1 MGIISVE
8 QLDRLYWLGRYV
20 ERVYTT
26 TCLYSTRY
34 DIMIDGDSTSYA
46 DFCRNLEIPNIYTSP
61 EDFRYTYA
69 YSEEDEN
76 SIFSN
81 LNRAYDN
88 AIELRETIGS
98 EALSYIQLAIYDMN
112 KAKISDAPLIDLQ
125 KVMDNLHAFWGV
137 IDDEVD
143 DERCRNTMLIGKRV
157 ERIDLYGRL
166 KLDRKAMTR
175 EVQRL
180 AGRIDRSAIHY
191 QKSMLEELQQL
202 VEAEPLDYHHI
213 VQDVERIRCE

>member
-8 QLDRLYWLGRYV
+8 QSDRLYWLGRYL

-26 TCLYSTRY
+26 TCLYATRY
-34 DIMIDGDSTSYA
+34 DIMIDGDTTSYA
-46 DFCRNLEIPNIYTSP
+46 DFCRNLDIPNIYQSP
-61 EDFRYTYA
+61 EDFRQTYA
-69 YSEEDEN
+69 YSAEDEN

-81 LNRAYDN
+81 LMRAYDN

-125 KVMDNLHAFWGV
+125 RVMDNIHAFWGV

-143 DERCRNTMLIGKRV
+143 DEKSRNTMLIGKRV
-157 ERIDLYGRL
+157 ERIDIYGRL
-166 KLDRKAMTR
+166 HLAKKAMVR

-180 AGRIDRSAIHY
+180 AGRIDRSSLAY
-191 QKSMLEELQQL
+191 RKEVLEDLQKLI
-202 VEAEPLDYHHI
+202 EPENLDYYRI
-213 VQDVERIRCE
+213 VVEVERILA

>member
-8 QLDRLYWLGRYV
+8 QSDRLYWLGRYL

-26 TCLYSTRY
+26 TCLYATRY
-34 DIMIDGDSTSYA
+34 DIMIDGDTTSYA
-46 DFCRNLEIPNIYTSP
+46 DFCRNLDIPNIYQSP
-61 EDFRYTYA
+61 EDFRKTYA
-69 YSEEDEN
+69 YSAEDEN

-81 LNRAYDN
+81 LMRAYDN

-125 KVMDNLHAFWGV
+125 RVMDNIHAFWGV

-143 DERCRNTMLIGKRV
+143 DEKSRNTMLIGKRV

-166 KLDRKAMTR
+166 HLAKKAMVR

-180 AGRIDRSAIHY
+180 AGRIDRSSLAY
-191 QKSMLEELQQL
+191 RKEVLEDLQKLI
-202 VEAEPLDYHHI
+202 EPENLDYCRI
-213 VQDVERIRCE
+213 VVEVERILA

>member
-34 DIMIDGDSTSYA
+34 DIMIDGDCTSYA

-143 DERCRNTMLIGKRV
+143 DERCRNKMLIGKRV

>member
-8 QLDRLYWLGRYV
+8 QSDRLYWLGRYL

-26 TCLYSTRY
+26 TCLYATRY
-34 DIMIDGDSTSYA
+34 DIMIDGDTTSYA
-46 DFCRNLEIPNIYTSP
+46 DFCRNLDIPNIYQSP
-61 EDFRYTYA
+61 EDFRQTYA
-69 YSEEDEN
+69 YSAEDEN

-81 LNRAYDN
+81 LMRASDN

-125 KVMDNLHAFWGV
+125 RVMDNIHAFWGV

-143 DERCRNTMLIGKRV
+143 DEKSRNTMLIGKRV

-166 KLDRKAMTR
+166 HLAKKAMVR

-180 AGRIDRSAIHY
+180 AGRIDRSSLAYRKEILEDL
-191 QKSMLEELQQL
+191 QKLIEQEN
-202 VEAEPLDYHHI
+202 LDYYRI
-213 VQDVERIRCE
+213 VQEVEQILA

>member
-1 MGIISVE
+1 MGIISIE

-46 DFCRNLEIPNIYTSP
+46 DFCRRLDIPNIYASP
-61 EDFRYTYA
+61 EDFRYSYA
-69 YSEEDEN
+69 YSTEDTN

-112 KAKISDAPLIDLQ
+112 KAKISTAPLIDLQ

-143 DERCRNTMLIGKRV
+143 SEQSRNTMLIGKRV

-166 KLDRKAMTR
+166 HLEKDVLIR

-191 QKSMLEELQQL
+191 SKEMLDELLELVKSDM
-202 VEAEPLDYHHI
+202 PDYNRI
-213 VQDVERIRCE
+213 VQDVEQIRCN

>member
-8 QLDRLYWLGRYV
+8 QSDRLYWLGRYL

-26 TCLYSTRY
+26 TCLYATRY
-34 DIMIDGDSTSYA
+34 DIMIDGDTTSYA
-46 DFCRNLEIPNIYTSP
+46 DFCRNLDIPNIYQSP
-61 EDFRYTYA
+61 EDFRQTYA
-69 YSEEDEN
+69 YSAEDEN
-76 SIFSN
+76 SIYSN
-81 LNRAYDN
+81 LMRAYDN

-112 KAKISDAPLIDLQ
+112 RAKISEAPLVDLQ
-125 KVMDNLHAFWGV
+125 RVMDNIHAFWGV

-143 DERCRNTMLIGKRV
+143 DEKSRNTMLIGKRV

-166 KLDRKAMTR
+166 QLSKKQMVR

-180 AGRIDRSAIHY
+180 SGRIDRSSLVY
-191 QKSMLEELQQL
+191 QKKVLEDLQKL
-202 VEAEPLDYHHI
+202 VEPENLNYYRI
-213 VQDVERIRCE
+213 VQEVEQILV

>member
-8 QLDRLYWLGRYV
+8 QSDRLYWLGRYL

-26 TCLYSTRY
+26 TCLYATRY
-34 DIMIDGDSTSYA
+34 DIMIDGDTTSYA
-46 DFCRNLEIPNIYTSP
+46 DFCRNLDIPNIYQSP
-61 EDFRYTYA
+61 EDFRQTYA
-69 YSEEDEN
+69 YSAEDEN

-81 LNRAYDN
+81 LMRAYDN

-125 KVMDNLHAFWGV
+125 RVMDNIHAFWGV

-143 DERCRNTMLIGKRV
+143 DEKSRNTMLIGKRV

-166 KLDRKAMTR
+166 HLAKKAMVR

-180 AGRIDRSAIHY
+180 AGRIDRSSLAYRKEILEDL
-191 QKSMLEELQQL
+191 QKLI
-202 VEAEPLDYHHI
+202 EPENLDYYRI
-213 VQDVERIRCE
+213 VVEVERILA

>member
-8 QLDRLYWLGRYV
+8 QSDRLYWLGRYL

-26 TCLYSTRY
+26 TCLYATRY
-34 DIMIDGDSTSYA
+34 DIMIDGDTTSYA
-46 DFCRNLEIPNIYTSP
+46 DFCQNLDIPNIYQSP
-61 EDFRYTYA
+61 EDFRQTYA
-69 YSEEDEN
+69 YSAEDEN
-76 SIFSN
+76 SIYSN
-81 LNRAYDN
+81 LMRAYDN

-112 KAKISDAPLIDLQ
+112 KAKISEAPLVDLQ
-125 KVMDNLHAFWGV
+125 RVMDNIHAFWGV

-143 DERCRNTMLIGKRV
+143 DEKSRNTMLIGKRV

-166 KLDRKAMTR
+166 QLSKKQMVR

-180 AGRIDRSAIHY
+180 SGRIDRSSLVY
-191 QKSMLEELQQL
+191 QKKVLEDLQKL
-202 VEAEPLDYHHI
+202 VEPENLNYYRI
-213 VQDVERIRCE
+213 VQEVEQILV

>member
-1 MGIISVE
+1 MAGAVCGAGI
-8 QLDRLYWLGRYV
+8 Y
-20 ERVYTT
+20 
-26 TCLYSTRY
+26 Y
-34 DIMIDGDSTSYA
+34 DMLVLHQI
-46 DFCRNLEIPNIYTSP
+46 FYTSP

>member
-1 MGIISVE
+1 MGIILVE

-34 DIMIDGDSTSYA
+34 DIMLDGDSASYK
-46 DFCRNLEIPNIYTSP
+46 DFCKNLEIPNIYTSP

-81 LNRAYDN
+81 LKRAYDN

-98 EALSYIQLAIYDMN
+98 EALSYIQLAIYAMN
-112 KAKISDAPLIDLQ
+112 KAKVSDAPLIELQ

-137 IDDEVD
+137 MDDEVD
-143 DERCRNTMLIGKRV
+143 DERCRNTVLIGKRV

-166 KLDRKAMTR
+166 KLERKAMIR

-180 AGRIDRSAIHY
+180 VGRIDRSAIHY
-191 QKSMLEELQQL
+191 QKDMLEELQQL
-202 VEAEPLDYHHI
+202 VEADSLDYHRI
-213 VQDVERIRCE
+213 VQDVEKIRCE

>member
-46 DFCRNLEIPNIYTSP
+46 DFCRHLDIPNIYSSP

-69 YSEEDEN
+69 YSTEDEN
-76 SIFSN
+76 SILSN

-143 DERCRNTMLIGKRV
+143 DEQSRNTMLIGKRV

-166 KLDRKAMTR
+166 RLDRKIMVR
-175 EVQRL
+175 EVHRL

-191 QKSMLEELQQL
+191 QKAILKELQRL
-202 VEAEPLDYHHI
+202 VEPEVLDYYRI
-213 VQDVERIRCE
+213 VQDVEQIRCD

>member
-34 DIMIDGDSTSYA
+34 DIMIDGDSASYA
-46 DFCRNLEIPNIYTSP
+46 DFCKNLDIPNIYTSA

-69 YSEEDEN
+69 YSDKDEN

-112 KAKISDAPLIDLQ
+112 KAKISDAPLIELQ

-143 DERCRNTMLIGKRV
+143 DDSCRNTMLIGKRV

-166 KLDRKAMTR
+166 KLDQKAMVR

-180 AGRIDRSAIHY
+180 SARIDRSAIHY
-191 QKSMLEELQQL
+191 QKSILDELLRL
-202 VEAEPLDYHHI
+202 VNSETLDYYQI
-213 VQDVERIRCE
+213 VQDVELVCGG